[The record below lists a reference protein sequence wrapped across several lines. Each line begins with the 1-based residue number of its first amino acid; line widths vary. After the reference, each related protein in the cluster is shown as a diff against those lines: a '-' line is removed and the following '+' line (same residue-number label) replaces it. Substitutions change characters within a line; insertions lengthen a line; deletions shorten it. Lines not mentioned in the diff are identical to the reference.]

1 MKRFATVMLLFFALS
16 MSASAQDLRRLE
28 PQTPEPLSV
37 PAPVLATPSE
47 PAGRNLI
54 LPNLRGIVF
63 LSHPDQMQEQPNLL
77 GRMNT
82 RQVPFLDTAE
92 FAELMS
98 EWWSHPI
105 TDRGIQDLVTAV
117 GGYYAEHDRP
127 FVSVSMPAQN
137 VSDGVLQLLVVEGVL
152 SAVDITGNEW
162 FDDDYYRRNMD
173 LPMGDII
180 RLSELES
187 GLEWLAHSNPAHA
200 ATVIATPGD
209 GFGATAIELQVRER
223 KPLRLYAGANNQ
235 GTATTGKQRLV
246 FGANWGRAFGRNHQ
260 MSAQLSA
267 SPDFHRSLGLS
278 GNYRI
283 PLAQWRHVFELSAAW
298 SRINAD
304 MPEPFNSEGESWQVL
319 THYQIPLRR
328 FARLQHKLNL
338 GFDFKRSDNNLEFGG
353 LPVTDNL
360 TDIMQWSL
368 GWQGAVN
375 DSLGRT
381 SVGANLV
388 YAPGDLSTKNDDDAF
403 EVSRWG
409 ASSDYVYGRIDL
421 QRYTRLPAK
430 FAWQATAVWQ
440 QSDGNLLGSEQLGLV
455 GSAGVRGYRE
465 SDLYADE
472 GILLRNQ
479 LFLPALS
486 LMQPGFHTG
495 QESDSLQ
502 LHLFYDYG
510 RGNSVNPL
518 PDEMTHLS
526 ISSIGIGANYQLGQ
540 SLSASFEYGWQQKG
554 ILSGRSSHA
563 HLSVMMSY

>member
-1 MKRFATVMLLFFALS
+1 MKRLVNVLLFLVALN
-16 MSASAQDLRRLE
+16 MPALAQDLRRLE
-28 PQTPEPLSV
+28 PPTPEPPSV
-37 PAPVLATPSE
+37 PAPALITPSE
-47 PAGRNLI
+47 PAGRGPI
-54 LPNLRGIVF
+54 LPNLRGVVF
-63 LSHPDQMQEQPNLL
+63 LSHPDQVQGQPVLL

-82 RQVPFLDTAE
+82 RRVPFLDTTE
-92 FAELMS
+92 FAEIMA

-105 TDRGIQDLVTAV
+105 TERGIQDLLDAV
-117 GGYYAEHDRP
+117 VAYYSKHDRP
-127 FVSVSMPAQN
+127 FVNVSVPAQN

-152 SAVDITGNEW
+152 SEVSTTGNQW
-162 FDDDYYRRNMD
+162 FDDDYYRRNMN
-173 LPMGDII
+173 LQLGDVI
-180 RLSELES
+180 RLSELEA
-187 GLEWLAHSNPAHA
+187 GLEWLAHSNPVHA
-200 ATVIATPGD
+200 ATMVAQPGE
-209 GFGATAIELQVRER
+209 GFGSTAIELQVRER

-360 TDIMQWSL
+360 TDVMQLSL

-381 SVGANLV
+381 SVATNLV

-403 EVSRWG
+403 QGSRWG
-409 ASSDYVYGRIDL
+409 ASSDYLYGRIDL

-430 FAWQATAVWQ
+430 FAWQASATWQ

-472 GILLRNQ
+472 GILIRNQ
-479 LFLPALS
+479 LMLPPLS
-486 LMQPGFHTG
+486 LMQPGWHKEQTP
-495 QESDSLQ
+495 DYLQ

-510 RGNSVNPL
+510 RGNSVDPL
-518 PDEMTHLS
+518 PDELRHLS
-526 ISSIGIGANYQLGQ
+526 ISSVGIGASYQLSQ

-554 ILSGRSSHA
+554 IVSGRSSHA
-563 HLSVMMSY
+563 HFSVMMSY